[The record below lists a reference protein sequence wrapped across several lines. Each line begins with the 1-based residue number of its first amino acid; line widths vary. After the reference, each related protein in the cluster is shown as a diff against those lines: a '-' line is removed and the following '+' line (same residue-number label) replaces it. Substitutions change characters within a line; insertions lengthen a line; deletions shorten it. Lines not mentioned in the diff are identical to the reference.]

1 VTCRFEQTIG
11 HNPCTTLSRSTV
23 GSVSSFFGLLL
34 QTTLPRLCK
43 YYSRQTKTA
52 TFQDQQYILFFFSKN
67 IFKMYTLHSSYTINM
82 YYLFRATFQN
92 QQKVC
97 RYFFFQNLHVT
108 PFIYKYSTITNYCY
122 RIIKLIHDMFVL
134 NYRNY
139 HCHPDNMFH
148 VTRFYRQQ
156 SPIREFQ
163 F

>member
-1 VTCRFEQTIG
+1 VFPASLDCFFKQLFLVYA
-11 HNPCTTLSRSTV
+11 NTTRVRQKQQHFKINSTFY
-23 GSVSSFFGLLL
+23 SFFQKIYLKCI
-34 QTTLPRLCK
+34 R
-43 YYSRQTKTA
+43 
-52 TFQDQQYILFFFSKN
+52 
-67 IFKMYTLHSSYTINM
+67 YTLRILSICTI
-82 YYLFRATFQN
+82 YLEQHFKINRKF
-92 QQKVC
+92 VDI
-97 RYFFFQNLHVT
+97 FFFQNLHVT
-108 PFIYKYSTITNYCY
+108 PFIYKYSTITNYSY